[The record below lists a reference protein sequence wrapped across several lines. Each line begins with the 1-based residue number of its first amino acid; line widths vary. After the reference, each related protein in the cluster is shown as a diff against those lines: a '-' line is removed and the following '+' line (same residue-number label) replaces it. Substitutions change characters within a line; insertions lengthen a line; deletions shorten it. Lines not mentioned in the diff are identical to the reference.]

1 MSSRVISKMAGV
13 AEGGLAAGAIGV
25 AGRMVVAG
33 MEVVASTGGGMGT
46 ATVGVEGM
54 GGEDVVLPQAAT
66 IPTTKTR
73 HAAERLMG
81 LPFRTR

>member
-1 MSSRVISKMAGV
+1 VGRDCSTGDGV
-13 AEGGLAAGAIGV
+13 GEV
-25 AGRMVVAG
+25 AVVAG
-33 MEVVASTGGGMGT
+33 SVEDGTGT

-54 GGEDVVLPQAAT
+54 GGEDVVLPQAAK

-81 LPFRTR
+81 LQFRTR